1 MMGRR
6 VARAAPVL
14 LLVIIAVVVSACGF
28 RPRGHLELP
37 ADFREVYVQGSD
49 PIRDE
54 LEFFL
59 TGGGANLT
67 ENRDDA
73 DAVIKVS
80 SESFNRRVSAVDP
93 FTGKERE
100 FEIVYVVE
108 FSVRL
113 KDKTMLVA
121 PQSIKMRRSYIF
133 DETAA
138 IGSNREERIIREE
151 MRRDAALSIV
161 RRTEAALGK

>member
-1 MMGRR
+1 MERR
-6 VARAAPVL
+6 ATRAVRVLVVA
-14 LLVIIAVVVSACGF
+14 AVVLVSACGF

-37 ADFREVYVQGSD
+37 ADFQEVYVQGPDS
-49 PIRDE
+49 IRDE

-67 ENRDDA
+67 ESRDDA
-73 DAVIKVS
+73 DAVIKVI
-80 SESFNRRVSAVDP
+80 SEQFHRRVSAVDP

-100 FEIVYVVE
+100 FELVYVVD

-121 PQSIKMRRSYIF
+121 PQSIRMRRSYIF